1 MRQTFPFFK
10 NDLIC
15 VNVHVIQWSNHQTY
29 IKCKYHKKILDEG
42 FDRVGK
48 IILVTINLHFR
59 EQKMTELFTQKTI
72 QKEQKCFRRS
82 FAES

>member
-48 IILVTINLHFR
+48 IILVIVNLHFR
-59 EQKMTELFTQKTI
+59 EQKMKERIIYTENNSKRTKMF
-72 QKEQKCFRRS
+72 S
-82 FAES
+82 

>member
-1 MRQTFPFFK
+1 MFTLYSGQIIKLTS
-10 NDLIC
+10 N
-15 VNVHVIQWSNHQTY
+15 VNTI
-29 IKCKYHKKILDEG
+29 KKILDEG
-42 FDRVGK
+42 FERVGK

-59 EQKMTELFTQKTI
+59 EQKMKELFTQKTI

>member
-1 MRQTFPFFK
+1 MFTLYSGQIIKLTS
-10 NDLIC
+10 N
-15 VNVHVIQWSNHQTY
+15 VNTI
-29 IKCKYHKKILDEG
+29 KKILDEV

-59 EQKMTELFTQKTI
+59 EQKMKELFTQKTI